1 MPKKKKVQNLDY
13 EMACNYSDRSIQM
26 LQKRIKFM
34 EDCLNGR
41 IDWLIGKVDNEL
53 AVTDEKQWRQLEDHR
68 SRLDGIDAKLN
79 GRKSFLG
86 RNKK

>member
-1 MPKKKKVQNLDY
+1 
-13 EMACNYSDRSIQM
+13 
-26 LQKRIKFM
+26 M

-53 AVTDEKQWRQLEDHR
+53 VVADEKQWRQLEDHRSRLDGIEAAFNGPGGLLETDEKQWRQLEDHR